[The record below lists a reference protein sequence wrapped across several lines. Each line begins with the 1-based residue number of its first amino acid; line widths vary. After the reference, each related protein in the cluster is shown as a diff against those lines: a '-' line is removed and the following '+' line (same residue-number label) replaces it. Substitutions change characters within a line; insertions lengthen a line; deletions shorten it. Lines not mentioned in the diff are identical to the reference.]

1 MKTKTPVSTKK
12 QSAALKDLKTR
23 KNPKGGNTYTG
34 ITTVNAGNLATT
46 KPTKPKPIQIE
57 SWSF

>member
-12 QSAALKDLKTR
+12 QRVALPDLKTR

-34 ITTVNAGNLATT
+34 ATTVNAGNLTT
-46 KPTKPKPIQIE
+46 NKPAKPTPIQLE

>member
-1 MKTKTPVSTKK
+1 MKNKEAASTKK
-12 QSAALKDLKTR
+12 QSVTVKDLKAR

-34 ITTVNAGNLATT
+34 TTTVNAGNLTT
-46 KPTKPKPIQIE
+46 NKPAKPTPIQLE